1 MTVSTTKTPDNSTEY
16 SNSVIEFH
24 ILVNHHPSKIFPP
37 TTNSSNTKNL
47 PQLGAISVIF
57 NSRAFL
63 TKLNGV
69 LTQNC
74 KTKFLYGIQC
84 LHVVQNHNLHE
95 AQNTLKNAPYTLFFN
110 KIYYFALLIKE
121 SVLMINHLDNW
132 ATINCSSQGRKQLV
146 NLYFKETQPN
156 ISKAS
161 LLALIDIFFYY
172 STKDEFVTCIKK
184 LQTLTGYQSRKV
196 KEILQE
202 LERLNFILKRRET
215 YFSSEES
222 LVIQLINIEPLSNF
236 LREKPLQLLATYV
249 KTETLYSKGLT
260 FKFALFNNVHDLENI
275 IILKTDRISYD
286 DETSYFLKQLNAGD
300 IINYTPSVTRPT
312 IKGVK
317 HPLNLTIHSKAETED
332 DMTFFGEFDHIEEKV
347 HEKYGLTRC
356 AWFKHIANTDHGI
369 KIPVVLVSL
378 KPECLNSKAL
388 ESLKPEEGD
397 YLCFKARV
405 KKNDEGKY
413 SLSNIHNIM
422 PMEAFYNN
430 NYGAI

>member
-1 MTVSTTKTPDNSTEY
+1 
-16 SNSVIEFH
+16 VINPSQNEEH
-24 ILVNHHPSKIFPP
+24 ELEAPSKIFPP
-37 TTNSSNTKNL
+37 TTQTLKNK
-47 PQLGAISVIF
+47 PTSQLGAISVIF

-74 KTKFLYGIQC
+74 KTKFLYAIQC

-146 NLYFKETQPN
+146 ELYIKEIQPN

-161 LLALIDIFFYY
+161 LSALIDIFFYY

-184 LQTLTGYQSRKV
+184 LQTFTGYQSRKV

-202 LERLNFILKRRET
+202 LERLNFILKRREK

-275 IILKTDRISYD
+275 VTIKTDRIPYD

-300 IINYTPSVTRPT
+300 IISYTPSVTRPT

-317 HPLNLTIHSKAETED
+317 HPLNLKIHSKAETED
-332 DMTFFGEFDHIEEKV
+332 DMTFFAKFEEIEV
-347 HEKYGLTRC
+347 QTHERFEPTNRVRFSDIYNVAQTIYI
-356 AWFKHIANTDHGI
+356 KHTWQD
-369 KIPVVLVSL
+369 L

-388 ESLKPEEGD
+388 ESLNLEQGD
-397 YLCFKARV
+397 CLCFKARV
-405 KKNDEGKY
+405 KKKDEGKY
-413 SLSNIHNIM
+413 FLSNINNIM
-422 PMEAFYNN
+422 PIEAFYNN
-430 NYGAI
+430 QYGAM